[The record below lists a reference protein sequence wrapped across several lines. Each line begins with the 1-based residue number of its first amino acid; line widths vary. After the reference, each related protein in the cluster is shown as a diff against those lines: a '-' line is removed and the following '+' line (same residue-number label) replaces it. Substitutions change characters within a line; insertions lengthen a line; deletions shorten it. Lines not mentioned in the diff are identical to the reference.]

1 MSLGT
6 LSLGT
11 LQLTSSRPTRIGSSP
26 CRGPIAKALLLLVAC
41 TATVIQCPSA
51 RASER
56 PTLNHTADPRPDI
69 LPHPFYYAHTEYRR
83 AYNRPR
89 YTSGWIAD
97 KISPTSQEAMVW
109 QENVQAGRYAGK
121 HCPPLYKTYYYPKPW
136 EVLQT
141 GARPDYAKPANQ
153 VRPTNDAPG
162 AFSRDGEA
170 LLPAPSGLIQP
181 PTDR

>member
-1 MSLGT
+1 MSLVKLQSIIRRRLGR
-6 LSLGT
+6 LECSSLH
-11 LQLTSSRPTRIGSSP
+11 
-26 CRGPIAKALLLLVAC
+26 GPITKSLLLIVAC
-41 TATVIQCPSA
+41 ASTATKDSSL

-89 YTSGWIAD
+89 YTTGWIAD
-97 KISPTSQEAMVW
+97 KISRTSQEAMVW
-109 QENVQAGRYAGK
+109 QENVEAGRYDGK
-121 HCPPLYKTYYYPKPW
+121 HCPPVYKTYYYPKPW

-141 GARPDYAKPANQ
+141 GPRPDYAKPASQN
-153 VRPTNDAPG
+153 RPRNDAPG

-181 PTDR
+181 PVDR